1 LGPEIV
7 GLSKSRL
14 DELPAPAN
22 ENASSVRGVDAR
34 GLDAVAHPLR
44 VEILAAIGRGESSP
58 KQLAAQLD
66 AQLGVVSYHV
76 RALHTA
82 ALLKQTR
89 TEPIRGA
96 LAHYYRVTPAA
107 APMLRELA
115 DLARMAARKVPPA

>member
-34 GLDAVAHPLR
+34 GLDAVAHRLR

-58 KQLAAQLD
+58 KQLA
-66 AQLGVVSYHV
+66 
-76 RALHTA
+76 
-82 ALLKQTR
+82 
-89 TEPIRGA
+89 
-96 LAHYYRVTPAA
+96 AHYYRVTPAA

>member
-1 LGPEIV
+1 MGPEIV

-34 GLDAVAHPLR
+34 GLDAVAHRLR

-96 LAHYYRVTPAA
+96 LAHNHRVTPAA
-107 APMLRELA
+107 APLLREFA
-115 DLARMAARKVPPA
+115 DLARMAARKGPPA